1 MTRDTFAELL
11 FFTRAAV
18 EADSALSTIRIE
30 GPLAHGFGLARMPQ
44 KADWANPTPL
54 TIAGLYRV
62 WDNPEASLPCERCGA
77 RRLFLDASAG
87 AIHRLIAFVHLL
99 CPFCRETNH
108 GREATFTLFKTIRD
122 VCVQV
127 AEADA
132 STPSSGLPF
141 SAAIARLR
149 TLRDTDLLDPTHP
162 LETASLA
169 AAHVRP
175 PVLTGHPLAAIEDA
189 RIRARI
195 ATPERI
201 ARACSLREEIRAEQR
216 RVIEEAEVALAPLR
230 GRPGVPSP
238 KERFKRGEL
247 SLSDYR
253 AILAQKRSL
262 AAPINTE
269 HLRRELDTRLV
280 RDIESNLGRFLSA
293 DERRVFLDAVAAQ
306 PVADAEASPAVPTPG
321 A

>member
-1 MTRDTFAELL
+1 MSSSDLAELL

-18 EADSALSTIRIE
+18 EADSALSAVRIE

-44 KADWANPTPL
+44 RADWANPAPL

-62 WDNPEASLPCERCGA
+62 WDNPEASLPCQRCGA

-87 AIHRLIAFVHLL
+87 ATHRLIAFVHLL

-108 GREATFTLFKTIRD
+108 GQEETFTLFKTVRN
-122 VCVQV
+122 VCVQA

-132 STPSSGLPF
+132 ATPSSGLPF

-149 TLRDTDLLDPTHP
+149 ALRDADLLDPTHP

-201 ARACSLREEIRAEQR
+201 ARACSLREEILAEQR
-216 RVIEEAEVALAPLR
+216 RAIDEAEAALAPLR

-247 SLSDYR
+247 SLADYR
-253 AILAQKRSL
+253 AILAQKRLL

-269 HLRRELDTRLV
+269 HLRRELDDRLV
-280 RDIESNLGRFLSA
+280 RDAESGLGRILS
-293 DERRVFLDAVAAQ
+293 DNERRVFLEAVAAR
-306 PVADAEASPAVPTPG
+306 PVAVG
-321 A
+321 